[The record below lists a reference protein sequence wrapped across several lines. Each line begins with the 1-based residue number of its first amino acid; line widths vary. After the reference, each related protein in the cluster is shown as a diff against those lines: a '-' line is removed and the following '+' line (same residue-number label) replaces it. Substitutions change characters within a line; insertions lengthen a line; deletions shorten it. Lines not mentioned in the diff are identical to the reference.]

1 MRRSIYTFLI
11 IAILLGM
18 TFVLPAGAAPARADR
33 GAWAPGVAYAV
44 NDTVTYGGSTY
55 KCLQAHTSQIGWEP
69 PNVPALWQLTTAGP
83 TATRTNTPAGPTSTP
98 TRTPTRTNTPFGPT
112 STPTRTPTR
121 TATCACLP
129 TLTPTRTNTPT
140 GPTNTATRTNTPS
153 GVTNTPTRTATAAAG
168 APGKPSVSI
177 QKVWDVGGGN
187 YYDIIWSI
195 WTNATATSYKIL
207 EDGVQIYSASIAPNA
222 AGQTATYRVTNKTYG
237 VYVYQ
242 VIVSNASGSVASD
255 PQSYADGGASK
266 IAISSIDVGSQLFQA
281 TVSIGTT
288 DLPLSIF
295 GASGATYSVAVNN
308 AAVASAQIVNGS
320 TLRIQ
325 ALQAG
330 RSSARITASTGDIR
344 YLGVRVRTS
353 AGAIPG
359 MPTYLSVGSVSEDTD
374 ADLGFWRSGYT
385 TNLTNKRI
393 DIRYVYINGGP
404 YIGWRTWTP
413 VDGGRAI
420 TFIRESKKL
429 GIIPY
434 FVYYNI
440 PDGGESYSTDKQHI
454 EDATYMSDYFK
465 DLKFFL
471 DIVRTE
477 GGDETVGI
485 VLEPDFIGY
494 MMQNSNGRTPIPLNQ
509 LLARASASHTSGV
522 LTSSDPTFPDNI
534 QGLIQAINYTI
545 KKYAPNAYY
554 GWQFNL
560 WASPGITVGI
570 PSNGLMHLTDTM
582 GISSG
587 RTAIAN
593 EATAIANY
601 YLGGGITSNGANFIS
616 IDKYGLD
623 AGISSPSN
631 PAASTWFWNADHWN
645 NYLLFARTLGTTTAR
660 PVVLWQIPV
669 GHINTSQLANPYVG
683 GLFPVLNNT
692 SQHYEDSSPDFFLG
706 DTFIP
711 GSGRFSYFST
721 NLGADPK
728 ISSSGG
734 TTVTWGSHMQETKNS
749 GIISILFGAGVGDST
764 HGTGSPPTDSYWWI
778 TAVQKYFANGVI
790 PLN

>member
-1 MRRSIYTFLI
+1 M
-11 IAILLGM
+11 
-18 TFVLPAGAAPARADR
+18 
-33 GAWAPGVAYAV
+33 
-44 NDTVTYGGSTY
+44 
-55 KCLQAHTSQIGWEP
+55 
-69 PNVPALWQLTTAGP
+69 
-83 TATRTNTPAGPTSTP
+83 
-98 TRTPTRTNTPFGPT
+98 
-112 STPTRTPTR
+112 
-121 TATCACLP
+121 
-129 TLTPTRTNTPT
+129 
-140 GPTNTATRTNTPS
+140 
-153 GVTNTPTRTATAAAG
+153 
-168 APGKPSVSI
+168 
-177 QKVWDVGGGN
+177 GGGN

>member
-11 IAILLGM
+11 IAILLGL

-33 GAWAPGVAYAV
+33 GAWAIGVAYAV

-55 KCLQAHTSQIGWEP
+55 KCLQAHTSQADWTP
-69 PNVPALWQLTTAGP
+69 PATPALWQLTTGGGATATRTLTRTSTPLGP
-83 TATRTNTPAGPTSTP
+83 TATRTNTPSGP
-98 TRTPTRTNTPFGPT
+98 
-112 STPTRTPTR
+112 
-121 TATCACLP
+121 
-129 TLTPTRTNTPT
+129 
-140 GPTNTATRTNTPS
+140 TATRTNTPVGPTNTPTRTNS
-153 GVTNTPTRTATAAAG
+153 PTGPTSTATRTNTPAGATNTPTRTATAAAG
-168 APGKPSVSI
+168 APGKPTVSI

-195 WTNATATSYKIL
+195 WNNATATSYQIL
-207 EDGVQIYSASIAPNA
+207 ENGAVIYTAAITPNA

-237 VYVYQ
+237 VYIYQ
-242 VIVSNASGSVASD
+242 VIVSNSSGSVASD
-255 PQSYADGGASK
+255 QVSYADGGASN
-266 IAISSIDVGSQLFQA
+266 ITISSIDTGSQLFQA
-281 TVSIGTT
+281 TLSQATI

-295 GASGATYSVAVNN
+295 NAPNATYTVAVNN
-308 AAVASAQIVNGS
+308 SSVATAQIINTS
-320 TLRIQ
+320 SLRIQ
-325 ALQAG
+325 GLKAG
-330 RSSARITASTGDIR
+330 RSSVRISASTGDIR
-344 YLGVRVRTS
+344 YLGLRIKT
-353 AGAIPG
+353 ATGALPG
-359 MPTYLSVGSVSEDTD
+359 MPDYLSVGSVSEDTD
-374 ADLGFWRSGYT
+374 ADIGMWRSGYT

-393 DIRYVYINGGP
+393 DIRYIYINGGP
-404 YIGWRTWTP
+404 YIGWRTWTT

-429 GIIPY
+429 GITPY

-440 PDGGESYSTDKQHI
+440 PDGGESYFTDKQHI
-454 EDATYMSDYFK
+454 EDPTYMSDYFK
-465 DLKFFL
+465 NLKFFL

-477 GGDETVGI
+477 GGDDTVGI

-494 MMQNSNGRTPIPLNQ
+494 MMQNSNGRSPIPLDQ
-509 LLARASASHTSGV
+509 LLAKASASHTSGV
-522 LTSSDPTFPDNI
+522 LTGSDPVFPDTI
-534 QGLIQAINYTI
+534 KGLIQAINYTI

-593 EATAIANY
+593 EANAIANY
-601 YLGGGITSNGANFIS
+601 YLNGGITSNSANFIS

-623 AGISSPSN
+623 AGISSPGN

-645 NYLLFARTLGTTTAR
+645 NYLLFAKTLGTAAAR

-669 GHINTSQLANPYVG
+669 GHINTSQLANPYAG
-683 GLFPVLNNT
+683 GLFPILNNT

-706 DTFIP
+706 DIFIP
-711 GSGRFSYFST
+711 GSGRFGYFST
-721 NLGADPK
+721 NLGGDPK
-728 ISSSGG
+728 VTTSGG
-734 TTVTWGSHMQETKNS
+734 TNVTWAAHMQEAKNS

-764 HGTGSPPTDSYWWI
+764 HGTGSPPSDSYWWI